1 MNRVDRRLLLN
12 FDWALFAF
20 TLIIPCIGLLVLYSA
35 GFDSESSVDFL
46 KWLSLD
52 FKSAA
57 CAKQTLYLASGIVVM
72 TIGMFVPTSW
82 FYRYSYVFYAIAL
95 GLLLIVASFGVV
107 VNGSRRWLDLGAFK
121 LQPAEFMKLGL
132 LITMARVLSKSP
144 PKPGSQYGISGLIV
158 PVLWIAVPMALI
170 MQQPDLGTALSL
182 GIVGAGQILFVGVR
196 PRVIIGL
203 VLAFCVLAYPAWHSL
218 HQYQQRRIM
227 VLLDPESDPQGSGYH
242 ITQSKIAVGSG
253 ELFGKGF
260 QRGTQTQLEFL
271 PEHTT
276 DFVFSVLAE
285 EWGFVG
291 CAFVIGL
298 FFCLISLMLRV
309 AYRSRDLFS
318 CLLVVGITTQI
329 FAHLVINIGMVIGL
343 MPVVGIPLPL
353 VSYGGSSLLSL
364 LFGLGIVQGVSMRRN
379 IGGMG
384 LG

>member
-1 MNRVDRRLLLN
+1 MLRVDRRLLSHI
-12 FDWALFAF
+12 DWMLLAC
-20 TLIIPCIGLLVLYSA
+20 TLLIVGVGLLVLYSA
-35 GFDSESSVDFL
+35 GFDPDAAASPL
-46 KWLSLD
+46 GWLNLE

-57 CAKQTLYLASGIVVM
+57 CLKQALYLMVGLIVMLV
-72 TIGMFVPTSW
+72 GMLIPTQW
-82 FYRYSYVFYAIAL
+82 FYRYSVAAYAV
-95 GLLLIVASFGVV
+95 GVLLLVMVAGFGVV

-132 LITMARVLSKSP
+132 IVVMARVLSKSP
-144 PKPGSQYGISGLIV
+144 PRDSVSYGWKELLI
-158 PVLWIAVPMALI
+158 PAAWIVGPMALI

-182 GIVGAGQILFVGVR
+182 CIVGLGQIFFVGIRPKVIVGAILV
-196 PRVIIGL
+196 
-203 VLAFCVLAYPAWHSL
+203 FCVFAYPAWNSL

-227 VLLDPESDPQGSGYH
+227 VLLNPESDPQGSGYH

-260 QRGTQTQLEFL
+260 QKGTQTQLEFL

-291 CAFVIGL
+291 CTFLIGL
-298 FFCLISLMLRV
+298 YFCLISLMLRV
-309 AYRSRDLFS
+309 AHRSRDLFS
-318 CLLVVGITTQI
+318 CLLVIGITTQI

-353 VSYGGSSLLSL
+353 VSYGGSALLSL
-364 LFGLGIVQGVSMRRN
+364 LFGLGIVQGVSMRRT
-379 IGGMG
+379 IF
-384 LG
+384 